1 MIAASMRKAVSRR
14 LTLRRSFFRFAP
26 AATVATA

>member
-1 MIAASMRKAVSRR
+1 MIAASMRKAVSSRP
-14 LTLRRSFFRFAP
+14 TLLRNFFRSSL